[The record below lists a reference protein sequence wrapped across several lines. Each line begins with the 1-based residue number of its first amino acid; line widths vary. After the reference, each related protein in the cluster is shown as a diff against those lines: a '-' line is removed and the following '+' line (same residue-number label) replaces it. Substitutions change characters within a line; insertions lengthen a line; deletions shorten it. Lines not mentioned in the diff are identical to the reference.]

1 MTETQTHT
9 TYNNPWNAFEDTPE
23 AADIK
28 QLKARTLVALHRHIR
43 ANGWNQTQ
51 AAHAFGVKQPRIS
64 NLMTGKIDKFTLD
77 SLLEMA
83 VRAGLPVRVE
93 VDVPAAEPA
102 PEPVPLKS
110 ASPLGRRVRVPVD
123 RPNAAKIARKSG
135 SVRTYKVVAGSKKMS
150 PKSAG
155 KTVTERVK

>member
-9 TYNNPWNAFEDTPE
+9 TYSNPWNAFEDTPE
-23 AADIK
+23 AAEIK

-93 VDVPAAEPA
+93 VNVPSAEPE

-110 ASPLGRRVRVPVD
+110 ASLSGKRLRVPVD
-123 RPNAAKIARKSG
+123 RPNAAKIVRKSG
-135 SVRTYKVVAGSKKMS
+135 PVHTYKVVAGSKKMS
-150 PKSAG
+150 PKSARR
-155 KTVTERVK
+155 TVSDDVK